1 MNNHEYYIYILT
13 NQSKTVLYIGVTNN
27 LSRRLKEHFEGRIPG
42 FTQQYKC
49 RYLIYYELFQFCI
62 KDRSPFNCCLAH
74 IFSGGKEATQ
84 HPLDLNRGY
93 ESSSWLL
100 WR

>member
-49 RYLIYYELFQFCI
+49 RYLIYYELFQFIDQAISREKELKAWRREKKEMLICQFNQDWTFLN
-62 KDRSPFNCCLAH
+62 DRFL
-74 IFSGGKEATQ
+74 
-84 HPLDLNRGY
+84 R
-93 ESSSWLL
+93 
-100 WR
+100 

>member
-49 RYLIYYELFQFCI
+49 RYLIYYELFQFIDQAISREKELKAWRREKKEMLICQFNQDWI
-62 KDRSPFNCCLAH
+62 FLNDRFL
-74 IFSGGKEATQ
+74 
-84 HPLDLNRGY
+84 R
-93 ESSSWLL
+93 
-100 WR
+100 